1 MFYGGSFEQD
11 MWTRV
16 LGTNTTMFESGADF
30 FHNPWEAEDIHQMAD
45 QGIKINF
52 RIFWWWGFYNGEI
65 AWNTTVVDFYYNSTL
80 MELLEQ
86 DVNRTLSYLDMDKIW
101 AVTLSEEEPWY
112 ALRYFWEPATLR
124 RYNET
129 YHSETGFWLKDKY
142 AVNKTE
148 ELVLNDWLSEK
159 IVSVFN
165 DLYGYVKGEW
175 PHLLVFQ
182 FIGPTPG
189 APPVWTGGIDVSDLK
204 ADVYKSDLYY
214 YDVYDSPFW
223 LYEYIRQ
230 SKSTFPDKEY
240 HFWLWGEEAWTEG
253 GLAGGFEHIRR
264 NAWVAYLAG
273 VDAIGWFNWHYVHG
287 NIWQREDALG
297 KRIFVYTNRLNN
309 ELSKLPPMKPRPQVL
324 VIREELMSFQLG
336 LCGEL
341 GLFNEWDLVNQ
352 KTIAGSD
359 TDLSQYKL
367 IVANEDRYSDEVV
380 EKLNEYV
387 RSGGNLILLGGFG
400 QGQRNFYDN
409 GTRTSMFLI
418 EGGVTQEQFW
428 GDTVFNISQPNP
440 LGLDL
445 QYRNLGSSDG
455 VLAITGE
462 TLTDNHQPVGDFFLV
477 GEGGELIQTGCYP
490 LVLYHNSSDPR
501 EGSIMYWGGLRSITT
516 PDAAYEDVVEPFI
529 PEWNHTRFLY
539 RTISK
544 AYADNYLHLNGSLA
558 TSLTENMII
567 TQGEVEE
574 GVILA
579 GVSNFYSQDV
589 NVTYT
594 LDLDNFDLQPGEYWV
609 HSLDGNETLGRFES
623 HQSLLEVP
631 LSVVAQGTRL
641 LLISRQ
647 RPSPGYS
654 VNVFPSIPTPE
665 EVEDLWSPLEE
676 EPEPDPEPEPETE
689 TSEDRWIPGFP
700 LESIL
705 VGLFIGVL
713 ALWLR
718 RVEP

>member
-204 ADVYKSDLYY
+204 ADAYKSDLYY

-297 KRIFVYTNRLNN
+297 KRLFVYTNRLNN
-309 ELSKLPPMKPRPQVL
+309 ELSKLPPMKPRPSVGDPGGADVLPAGPLRRAWIIQRVGRGQPEDNRWKRYGPFPIQTDRCERRQVQRRGRRETER
-324 VIREELMSFQLG
+324 VREIRRELDTARGIRTGSEELLRQR
-336 LCGEL
+336 
-341 GLFNEWDLVNQ
+341 D
-352 KTIAGSD
+352 
-359 TDLSQYKL
+359 
-367 IVANEDRYSDEVV
+367 EDEHVPDR
-380 EKLNEYV
+380 
-387 RSGGNLILLGGFG
+387 GGGH
-400 QGQRNFYDN
+400 
-409 GTRTSMFLI
+409 
-418 EGGVTQEQFW
+418 
-428 GDTVFNISQPNP
+428 
-440 LGLDL
+440 
-445 QYRNLGSSDG
+445 
-455 VLAITGE
+455 TGA
-462 TLTDNHQPVGDFFLV
+462 V
-477 GEGGELIQTGCYP
+477 
-490 LVLYHNSSDPR
+490 
-501 EGSIMYWGGLRSITT
+501 
-516 PDAAYEDVVEPFI
+516 
-529 PEWNHTRFLY
+529 
-539 RTISK
+539 
-544 AYADNYLHLNGSLA
+544 
-558 TSLTENMII
+558 
-567 TQGEVEE
+567 
-574 GVILA
+574 
-579 GVSNFYSQDV
+579 
-589 NVTYT
+589 
-594 LDLDNFDLQPGEYWV
+594 
-609 HSLDGNETLGRFES
+609 LGR
-623 HQSLLEVP
+623 HGLQHLP
-631 LSVVAQGTRL
+631 AKPAG
-641 LLISRQ
+641 
-647 RPSPGYS
+647 PGS
-654 VNVFPSIPTPE
+654 TI
-665 EVEDLWSPLEE
+665 
-676 EPEPDPEPEPETE
+676 
-689 TSEDRWIPGFP
+689 
-700 LESIL
+700 
-705 VGLFIGVL
+705 
-713 ALWLR
+713 
-718 RVEP
+718 